1 MHKHLNICCHILGV
15 VWFCDY
21 ISIFQLWSSSST
33 YGSVHPS
40 VCPSHLFHYVSII
53 ISTWNFHEL
62 LPLTEVMFM
71 QKVEVRVQRS
81 RSQRSKPNLAISRL
95 LLQFEFA
102 NGDKMMHKAWCSI
115 GELPHRLSRSSVKFQ
130 GHTGQNN
137 ADFNLVRNRTI
148 TPVWIHTWLWND
160 AQSLK

>member
-1 MHKHLNICCHILGV
+1 MCIYEFNMWHYYSLCTNTWISAVIFLV
-15 VWFCDY
+15 LFDFATIFPFFSCDQAALRMVQ
-21 ISIFQLWSSSST
+21 SIRL
-33 YGSVHPS
+33 S

-53 ISTWNFHEL
+53 ISSWNFHEL

-81 RSQRSKPNLAISRL
+81 RSQRSKPNLAVSRL

-115 GELPHRLSRSSVKFQ
+115 GELPHSLSRSSVKFQ

-137 ADFNLVRNRTI
+137 RWF
-148 TPVWIHTWLWND
+148 
-160 AQSLK
+160 